1 MKGERGVYKYSSTL
15 SLALALDGG
24 GWSKPSP
31 RHFTPTESGLVPT
44 EQEAVW
50 ASHLIEYHYIKLQLN
65 EYKKC
70 CHVK

>member
-1 MKGERGVYKYSSTL
+1 MKAERWVYKYSSTL

-31 RHFTPTESGLVPT
+31 RHFTPRESGLVLT

-50 ASHLIEYHYIKLQLN
+50 APQPVI
-65 EYKKC
+65 
-70 CHVK
+70 